1 MSELQVTLSF
11 EAAEEIFRRLQAY
24 DSTLDLGFNDA
35 GSKAFEEL
43 RRELDRCSNA
53 AKMMRDVQELSERV
67 KEQK

>member
-1 MSELQVTLSF
+1 MSEQQVTLSY
-11 EAAEEIFRRLQAY
+11 EAAEEIYRRLQAY

-43 RRELDRCSNA
+43 RRELDRCSKADLMNG
-53 AKMMRDVQELSERV
+53 VQELSNRL